1 MSRYYGSRKRYIPS
15 SSTMNRKYRAYDRK
29 RKALDITYKKA
40 WRSYQRLFDEVI
52 NDIYD
57 YERY

>member
-1 MSRYYGSRKRYIPS
+1 MSRYYGSRKRYNPS
-15 SSTMNRKYRAYDRK
+15 SSLMDRKYRAYDRK
-29 RKALDITYKKA
+29 RKALDIAYKKA